1 VSECGAMSMK
11 PTDLQK
17 LKAMKTVGAMKR
29 EPTSDRFGAAAGA
42 PGDKREQREREKAA
56 GLVPF
61 AVKLPAELVAELQA
75 LARTKEAT
83 LNDVAADLLRK
94 GLKAKK

>member
-1 VSECGAMSMK
+1 MPLK

-29 EPTSDRFGAAAGA
+29 EPTSDRFGANAGV
-42 PGDKREQREREKAA
+42 PGDKREQRERDKAA

-61 AVKLPAELVAELQA
+61 AVKLPAELVAELQV
-75 LARTKEAT
+75 LARDKQAT
-83 LNDVAADLLRK
+83 LNDVTAELLRK
-94 GLKAKK
+94 GMKTKK

>member
-1 VSECGAMSMK
+1 MPLK

-29 EPTSDRFGAAAGA
+29 EPTSDRFGANAGV
-42 PGDKREQREREKAA
+42 PGDKREQRERDKAA

-61 AVKLPAELVAELQA
+61 AVKLPAELVAELQV
-75 LARTKEAT
+75 LARDKQAT
-83 LNDVAADLLRK
+83 LNDVTAELLRK
-94 GLKAKK
+94 GMKAKK

>member
-1 VSECGAMSMK
+1 MK
-11 PTDLQK
+11 PSDLQK

-29 EPTSDRFGAAAGA
+29 EPTSHRFGAAAGA

-61 AVKLPAELVAELQA
+61 AVKLPAELVAELQT
-75 LARTKEAT
+75 LAREKEAT
-83 LNDVAADLLRK
+83 LNDVTAELLRK
-94 GLKAKK
+94 GMKAKK

>member
-1 VSECGAMSMK
+1 MK
-11 PTDLQK
+11 PSDLQK

-61 AVKLPAELVAELQA
+61 AVKLPAELVAELQT
-75 LARTKEAT
+75 LAREKEAT
-83 LNDVAADLLRK
+83 LNDVTAELLRK
-94 GLKAKK
+94 GMKTKK

>member
-1 VSECGAMSMK
+1 MK
-11 PTDLQK
+11 PSDLQK

-61 AVKLPAELVAELQA
+61 AVKLPAELVAELQT
-75 LARTKEAT
+75 LAREKEAT
-83 LNDVAADLLRK
+83 LNDVTAELLRK
-94 GLKAKK
+94 GMKAKK